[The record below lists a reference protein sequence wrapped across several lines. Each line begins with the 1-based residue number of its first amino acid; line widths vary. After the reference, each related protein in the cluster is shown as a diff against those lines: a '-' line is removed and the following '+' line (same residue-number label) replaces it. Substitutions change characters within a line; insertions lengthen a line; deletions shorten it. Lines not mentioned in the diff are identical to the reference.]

1 MNEKVSKLMQTRDQ
15 RYKILKIHRDTDF
28 DPVNLEIMDLLFDWA
43 NRMGLEGK
51 RVSALEVTNEQFPD
65 PVRVMKEVSCC
76 VWEPID
82 KIIEDQKGVPT
93 CRHEK

>member
-82 KIIEDQKGVPT
+82 KIIEYQKGVPT